1 MYILYIQLSKYFN
14 PNLFSFLLGFSF
26 MQMMISSHKNFLSC
40 SFFISWKTIHETSPA
55 PLCVLPHQPVK
66 HDHNVPSLEPAKT
79 SLSCGIHSGAYIQKL
94 CGTIQQTC
102 KQFPLSNTLRTSKG
116 YHFFSDGLGFAHKT
130 SAFILVSSE
139 SEGMEN
145 TEVLWYVW
153 NMKDA
158 FCVASLMFHERKLKE
173 YKCNIIKTLC

>member
-1 MYILYIQLSKYFN
+1 MQHVFTSFDTGSCSYS
-14 PNLFSFLLGFSF
+14 PDGGSAHLFSSLLGFSF
-26 MQMMISSHKNFLSC
+26 MQVMISSPKNFLSC

-55 PLCVLPHQPVK
+55 PLCDVLHQPVE
-66 HDHNVPSLEPAKT
+66 HDQNVPSLEP
-79 SLSCGIHSGAYIQKL
+79 
-94 CGTIQQTC
+94 
-102 KQFPLSNTLRTSKG
+102 RTSKG